1 MNCLLAATAALSLLA
16 SPALASGTHSGEHK
30 HDHEAMT
37 VGKPGDAA
45 AATKSVDIDMMEM
58 SDGSMMFEPASL
70 DVKAGET
77 VRLELKNSGELDHEF
92 VIDTDEGI
100 QEHKA
105 MMQKMP
111 DMQHDE
117 PNALRLKPGARGE
130 IVWTFTTPGTFA
142 FACLIPGHYEGGM
155 KGTITVSQ

>member
-1 MNCLLAATAALSLLA
+1 MNYSVAAAVALLLLA
-16 SPALASGTHSGEHK
+16 SPALAAGTHSDEHK
-30 HDHEAMT
+30 HDHEAIT
-37 VGKPGDAA
+37 VGKPGETA
-45 AATKSVDIDMMEM
+45 AATKSVSIDMMEM
-58 SDGSMMFEPASL
+58 DDGSMMFEPASL

-92 VIDTDEGI
+92 VLDTDEGV

-117 PNALRLKPGARGE
+117 PNALRLKPGATGE
-130 IVWTFTTPGTFA
+130 IVWTFTTPGMFE

-155 KGTITVSQ
+155 KGTVTVSQ

>member
-1 MNCLLAATAALSLLA
+1 MKRMMIAAAAFSLLA
-16 SPALASGTHSGEHK
+16 TPVFASGTGEHK
-30 HDHEAMT
+30 H
-37 VGKPGDAA
+37 VGMPGKANDA
-45 AATKSVDIDMMEM
+45 TRDVTIEMMEM

-77 VRLELKNSGELDHEF
+77 VRLKLKNDGEIDHEF

-105 MMQKMP
+105 MMAKMP

-117 PNALRLKPGARGE
+117 PNAMRLKPGASGE
-130 IVWTFTTPGTFA
+130 IIWTFTTPGSFE
-142 FACLIPGHYEGGM
+142 FACLIPGHYENGM
-155 KGTITVSQ
+155 KGAITVSN